1 MFFGI
6 DLTNLIEILGY
17 PGLFAIIMAESG
29 LFFAVYL
36 PGGSLLFTAG
46 LLASQG
52 YLNIYILIATVIT
65 AAILGDTIGYAFGSW
80 VGPALWRRPD
90 SRFFKKKYL
99 EQTRHFFRAHGTRTI
114 FLARFIPIV
123 RTFAPILA
131 GVGEMNYRT
140 FFFYNTLGAF
150 VWGGGFVLAG
160 YFLGE
165 VAPGVE
171 EFLEYFILG
180 IIFITMVPFFWHL
193 YKARKAQIAD
203 DGHRYIS
210 AEKFRDPA
218 SAPSAS
224 GLATGAQPGLTLFP
238 PKALVFDMD
247 DTLADSFTPPS
258 DEILAKLV
266 KLSERLPVAIMSGA
280 AFERM
285 ERDILKRIPKEPIDA
300 QFYVFSDSAAQ
311 CHVWRRHEWQ
321 EAYTFP
327 LSPQEREHIQRALK
341 DTITESGVYDGEEDT
356 SRILDRET
364 SVAFTALGKGASQD
378 EKRAWDPT
386 GGKRHALIAR
396 LREKL
401 PEYEI
406 LIGGKTTIDVTR
418 LGITKAYGVE
428 WLAKELGLEAKDM
441 LFIGDGF
448 YPGGNDAA
456 VIPTGIRTKEISSPA
471 ETERVIDGFLELI

>member
-1 MFFGI
+1 MLSNMFFGI

-52 YLNIYILIATVIT
+52 FLNIYILLATVII
-65 AAILGDTIGYAFGSW
+65 AAILGDTVGYWFGSW

-99 EQTRHFFRAHGTRTI
+99 EQTRHFFREHGTRTI

-150 VWGGGFVLAG
+150 IWGGGFVLGG
-160 YFLGE
+160 YFLGAI
-165 VAPGVE
+165 APGVKE
-171 EFLEYFILG
+171 YLEFFILG
-180 IIFITMVPFFWHL
+180 IIFVTMIPFFWHV
-193 YKARKAQIAD
+193 YKAHKAGSKPDA
-203 DGHRYIS
+203 
-210 AEKFRDPA
+210 A
-218 SAPSAS
+218 
-224 GLATGAQPGLTLFP
+224 L
-238 PKALVFDMD
+238 PKALIFDMD
-247 DTLADSFTPPS
+247 DTLADSFTPPT
-258 DEILAKLV
+258 DAILEKVLE
-266 KLSERLPVAIMSGA
+266 LSRCLPVAIMSGA

-285 ERDILKRIPKEPIDA
+285 ERDILKRIPKEPTDA

-311 CHVWRRHEWQ
+311 CHVWRSPRWQ

-327 LSPQEREHIQRALK
+327 LSPQERLHIEKALK
-341 DTITESGVYDGEEDT
+341 EAVVEGKIYPGGHDT
-356 SRILDRET
+356 SRILDRAT
-364 SVAFTALGKGASQD
+364 SVALTALPHGATQS
-378 EKRAWDPT
+378 EKRAWDEDGT
-386 GGKRHALIAR
+386 KRHR
-396 LREKL
+396 LFAILKEKL

-418 LGITKAYGVE
+418 AGITKAYGVE
-428 WLAKELGLEAKDM
+428 WLARELNLEPRDM

-448 YPGGNDAA
+448 YEGGNDAV
-456 VIPTGIRTKEISSPA
+456 VIPTGVRTMEVKSPE
-471 ETERVIDGFLELI
+471 ETEEIIDELLEKIQ

>member
-1 MFFGI
+1 MFFGL

-17 PGLFAIIMAESG
+17 PGIFAIVMAESG

-52 YLNIYILIATVIT
+52 YLNIFILLATVIT

-99 EQTRHFFRAHGTRTI
+99 EQTRHFFKEHGTRTI

-131 GVGEMNYRT
+131 GVGEMQYRT
-140 FFFYNTLGAF
+140 FFFYNALGA
-150 VWGGGFVLAG
+150 VIWGGGFVLGG

-165 VAPGVE
+165 VAPGIE
-171 EFLEYFILG
+171 SHLEYFILG
-180 IIFITMVPFFWHL
+180 IIFVTMIPFFWHV
-193 YKARKAQIAD
+193 YKAHKAGQ
-203 DGHRYIS
+203 S
-210 AEKFRDPA
+210 E
-218 SAPSAS
+218 
-224 GLATGAQPGLTLFP
+224 TQPEQSTS
-238 PKALVFDMD
+238 PKAIIFDLD
-247 DTLADSFTPPS
+247 DTLAESFTPPT
-258 DEILAKLV
+258 EQILNKLLRLAQ
-266 KLSERLPVAIMSGA
+266 KLPIAIMSGA

-285 ERDILKRIPKEPIDA
+285 QRDILARIPTGPTEA
-300 QFYVFSDSAAQ
+300 TLYVFSDGAAQ
-311 CHVWRRHEWQ
+311 CHVWKKDTWKA
-321 EAYTFP
+321 AYTFP
-327 LSPQEREHIQRALK
+327 LSTEEREHVKTAITSALAEN
-341 DTITESGVYDGEEDT
+341 DIFGDASNT

-364 SVAFTALGKGASQD
+364 SVAFTALPAGATQD
-378 EKRAWDPT
+378 EKKAWDPT
-386 GGKRHALIAR
+386 GEKRHHLMEV
-396 LREKL
+396 LRAKL
-401 PEYEI
+401 PDYEVV
-406 LIGGKTTIDVTR
+406 IGGKTTIDVTR

-428 WLAKELGLEAKDM
+428 WLSKETGIPASTM

-456 VIPTGIRTKEISSPA
+456 VIPTGIVTRTITSPK
-471 ETERVIDGFLELI
+471 ETEDIIDDLLKKF

>member
-6 DLTNLIEILGY
+6 DLTQIIEILGY
-17 PGLFAIIMAESG
+17 PGIFAIVMAESG

-36 PGGSLLFTAG
+36 PGGSLLFTSG

-52 YLNIYILIATVIT
+52 YLNIYILLATVIS
-65 AAILGDTIGYAFGSW
+65 AAIIGDSIGYWFGSW

-99 EQTRHFFRAHGTRTI
+99 EQTRHFFKEHGTRTI

-150 VWGGGFVLAG
+150 IWGGGFVLGG
-160 YFLGE
+160 YLLGE
-165 VAPGVE
+165 VVPGIE
-171 EFLEYFILG
+171 GYLEYFIIG
-180 IIFITMVPFFWHL
+180 IVIVTMIPFFFHL
-193 YKARKAQIAD
+193 RKARKMEQENKGWPSPTWQSLAKSDIANMTD
-203 DGHRYIS
+203 I
-210 AEKFRDPA
+210 
-218 SAPSAS
+218 
-224 GLATGAQPGLTLFP
+224 
-238 PKALVFDMD
+238 KALIFDMD

-258 DEILAKLV
+258 AEILDKVLE
-266 KLSERLPVAIMSGA
+266 LSRRLPVAIMSGA

-285 ERDILKRIPKEPIDA
+285 ERDILKRVPKEPVDA
-300 QFYVFSDSAAQ
+300 QFYVFSDNAAQ
-311 CHVWRRHEWQ
+311 CHIWRKHRWQ

-327 LSPQEREHIQRALK
+327 LSPQERTAIKQALES
-341 DTITESGVYDGEEDT
+341 TIKESGVFAHT
-356 SRILDRET
+356 PHAPRILDRET
-364 SVAFTALGKGASQD
+364 SVAFTALPHGASQD

-386 GGKRHALIAR
+386 GEKRQKLIMV
-396 LREKL
+396 LRTKL
-401 PEYEI
+401 PDYEV

-428 WLAKELGLEAKDM
+428 WFAKDLGLETADC

-448 YPGGNDAA
+448 YAGGNDAA
-456 VIPTGIRTKEISSPA
+456 VIPTGIQTREISSPQ
-471 ETERVIDGFLELI
+471 ETEEVIDGLLERL

>member
-17 PGLFAIIMAESG
+17 PGIFAIVMAESG

-52 YLNIYILIATVIT
+52 YLNIFILLATVII

-99 EQTRHFFRAHGTRTI
+99 EQTRFFFKEHGTRTI

-140 FFFYNTLGAF
+140 FFFYNTLGAI
-150 VWGGGFVLAG
+150 VWGGGFVLGG

-165 VAPGVE
+165 VAPGIE
-171 EFLEYFILG
+171 GHLEYFILG
-180 IIFITMVPFFWHL
+180 IIFVTMIPFFWHV
-193 YKARKAQIAD
+193 YKAHKAGQSETQD
-203 DGHRYIS
+203 
-210 AEKFRDPA
+210 
-218 SAPSAS
+218 
-224 GLATGAQPGLTLFP
+224 ATVT
-238 PKALVFDMD
+238 PKAVIFDLD
-247 DTLADSFTPPS
+247 DTLAESFTPPT
-258 DEILAKLV
+258 DGILHKLLT
-266 KLSERLPVAIMSGA
+266 LSQKMPVAIMSGA

-285 ERDILKRIPKEPIDA
+285 ERDILQRIPTKPTDA
-300 QFYVFSDSAAQ
+300 QFYIFSDSAAQ
-311 CHVWRRHEWQ
+311 CHVWKRDAWG

-327 LSPQEREHIQRALK
+327 LSPEERAHIKTAILAAVA
-341 DTITESGVYDGEEDT
+341 ESGITSEHADT
-356 SRILDRET
+356 SRILDRST
-364 SVAFTALGKGASQD
+364 SVAFTAFPATATQD
-378 EKRAWDPT
+378 EKKAWDPS
-386 GGKRHALIAR
+386 GEKRHQLVEL
-396 LREKL
+396 LRAKL
-401 PEYEI
+401 PDFEV

-428 WLAKELGLEAKDM
+428 WLVKELGIPAPEM
-441 LFIGDGF
+441 LFVGDGF

-456 VIPTGIRTKEISSPA
+456 VIPTGVHTKHITSPK
-471 ETERVIDGFLELI
+471 ETEEVIDRLLS

>member
-6 DLTNLIEILGY
+6 DLTQWIEILGY

-29 LFFAVYL
+29 MFFAIYL
-36 PGGSLLFTAG
+36 PGGSLLFTSG

-52 YLNIYILIATVIT
+52 YLNIFILLATVIT
-65 AAILGDTIGYAFGSW
+65 AAILGDTIGYWFGSW

-99 EQTRHFFRAHGTRTI
+99 EQTRHFFKEHGTRTI
-114 FLARFIPIV
+114 FLARFIPII

-150 VWGGGFVLAG
+150 IWGGGFVLGG

-165 VAPGVE
+165 VAPGIDE
-171 EFLEYFILG
+171 YLEYFILG
-180 IIFITMVPFFWHL
+180 IVFVTTIPFFWHV
-193 YKARKAQIAD
+193 YKAHKAQKAEE
-203 DGHRYIS
+203 IS
-210 AEKFRDPA
+210 GFA
-218 SAPSAS
+218 
-224 GLATGAQPGLTLFP
+224 L
-238 PKALVFDMD
+238 PKALIFDMD

-258 DEILAKLV
+258 DHILDKVLE
-266 KLSERLPVAIMSGA
+266 LSRRVPVAIMSGA

-285 ERDILKRIPKEPIDA
+285 ERDILKRIPKEPTDA

-311 CHVWRRHEWQ
+311 CHVWKKHRWH

-327 LSPQEREHIQRALK
+327 LSPQERLAIEKALK
-341 DTITESGVYDGEEDT
+341 EAIDECEIYGGMPSTA
-356 SRILDRET
+356 RILDRET
-364 SVAFTALGKGASQD
+364 SVAFTALQQD
-378 EKRAWDPT
+378 ATQAEKRAWDAT
-386 GGKRHALIAR
+386 GEKRQKLIHCI
-396 LREKL
+396 REKL

-428 WLAKELGLEAKDM
+428 WLAKDLSLATHDM

-448 YPGGNDAA
+448 YEGGNDAA
-456 VIPTGIRTKEISSPA
+456 VIPTGIQTREIGSPK
-471 ETERVIDGFLELI
+471 ETEEVINDLLEKL

>member
-1 MFFGI
+1 MFFGF
-6 DLTNLIEILGY
+6 DLTHLIEILGY
-17 PGLFAIIMAESG
+17 PGIFAIVMAESG

-52 YLNIYILIATVIT
+52 FLNIYILFATVVV

-99 EQTRHFFRAHGTRTI
+99 EQTRLFFKEHGTRTI

-131 GVGEMNYRT
+131 GVGEMQYRT
-140 FFFYNTLGAF
+140 FFFYNALGAV
-150 VWGGGFVLAG
+150 VWGGGFTLAG

-165 VAPGVE
+165 VAPGIDE
-171 EFLEYFILG
+171 HLEMFILG
-180 IIFITMVPFFWHL
+180 IIVVTMIPFFHHVW
-193 YKARKAQIAD
+193 KAHKAQK
-203 DGHRYIS
+203 
-210 AEKFRDPA
+210 EA
-218 SAPSAS
+218 SDAPSN
-224 GLATGAQPGLTLFP
+224 P
-238 PKALVFDMD
+238 PKAVIFDLD
-247 DTLADSFTPPS
+247 DTLAESFIPPS
-258 DEILAKLV
+258 DSILDKLIR
-266 KLSERLPVAIMSGA
+266 LSQKMPVAIMSGA

-285 ERDILKRIPKEPIDA
+285 QRDILKRVPKEPTDA

-311 CHVWRRHEWQ
+311 CHMWKRDIWG

-327 LSPQEREHIQRALK
+327 LSPKEREHIKVA
-341 DTITESGVYDGEEDT
+341 ITSSVAESGIFADTTDT
-356 SRILDRET
+356 SRTLDRDT
-364 SVAFTALGKGASQD
+364 SVAFTALPAEATQD
-378 EKRAWDPT
+378 EKKAWDPT
-386 GGKRHALIAR
+386 GDKRHKLIEI
-396 LREKL
+396 LRTKL
-401 PEYEI
+401 PDFEV
-406 LIGGKTTIDVTR
+406 LIGGKTTVDVTR

-428 WLAKELGLEAKDM
+428 WLSKELGIPAQNM

-456 VIPTGIRTKEISSPA
+456 VIPTGIQTQAISSPK
-471 ETERVIDGFLELI
+471 ETESLIDDLLAA

>member
-29 LFFAVYL
+29 LFFAIYL
-36 PGGSLLFTAG
+36 PGGSLLFTSG

-52 YLNIYILIATVIT
+52 YLNIYILVPVVIT
-65 AAILGDTIGYAFGSW
+65 AAILGDTIGYWFGSW

-99 EQTRHFFRAHGTRTI
+99 EQTRHFFKEHGTRTI

-150 VWGGGFVLAG
+150 IWGGGFVLAG

-171 EFLEYFILG
+171 EYLEYFILG
-180 IIFITMVPFFWHL
+180 IIFVTMIPFFWHV
-193 YKARKAQIAD
+193 YKAHKAQAT
-203 DGHRYIS
+203 
-210 AEKFRDPA
+210 
-218 SAPSAS
+218 S
-224 GLATGAQPGLTLFP
+224 GVL
-238 PKALVFDMD
+238 PKALIFDMD
-247 DTLADSFTPPS
+247 DTLAESFTPPT
-258 DEILAKLV
+258 DAILDKLV
-266 KLSERLPVAIMSGA
+266 RLSRRMPVAIMSGA

-285 ERDILKRIPKEPIDA
+285 ERDILKRVPNEPTDA
-300 QFYVFSDSAAQ
+300 EFFVFSDSAAQ
-311 CHVWRRHEWQ
+311 CHVWRQHRWV

-327 LSPQEREHIQRALK
+327 LSPQEREVITHALRAAT
-341 DTITESGVYDGEEDT
+341 DECGMYAGAENT
-356 SRILDRET
+356 SRILDRAT
-364 SVAFTALGKGASQD
+364 SVAFTALQQGASQD

-386 GGKRHALIAR
+386 GEKRHKLVTILRDR
-396 LREKL
+396 L
-401 PEYEI
+401 PDYEI

-428 WLAKELGLEAKDM
+428 WLAKELRLTTSDM

-456 VIPTGIRTKEISSPA
+456 VIPTGIQTKEISSPK
-471 ETERVIDGFLELI
+471 ETESLIDGFLKKAE